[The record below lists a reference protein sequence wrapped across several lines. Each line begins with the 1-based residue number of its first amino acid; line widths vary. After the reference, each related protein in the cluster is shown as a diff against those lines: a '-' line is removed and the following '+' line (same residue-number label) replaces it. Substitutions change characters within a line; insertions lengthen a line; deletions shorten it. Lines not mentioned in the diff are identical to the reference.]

1 MRSCESEDNG
11 FETGCKANLAG
22 GVVADIGIGI
32 VGGGYMGKA
41 HAVAMAAV
49 GTIFNTTLRPRL
61 EMVSAG
67 SAASAERYRA
77 AYGFAR
83 AAADWREL
91 VADSRVQAVVI
102 ASPQSTHRPIA
113 EAAFKLGKPVFCEK
127 PLGAGLDDSRA
138 MTAAAES
145 SGQVNMVGFNY
156 IRTPASQFARK
167 LIAEGAIG
175 KVTWF
180 RGEHAEDF
188 YADPNL
194 PASWRTSGDANGT
207 MGDLAPHMIN
217 AALALIG
224 PIESLIAEVETVHA
238 ARSGGAV
245 TNDDQAQMMCRF
257 ENGVMGQMHFSRIA
271 TGRKMGYAY
280 EVAGTKG
287 AIRFD
292 QEDQNALWL
301 YRMDGPEAERGFAK
315 ILAGPAHPDYLP
327 FCQGPGHGT
336 GYQDQIIIEARD
348 FLRAIETGE
357 PVWPTFRDGLE
368 VARIVAA
375 AMKSARTRTWTRVD
389 AV

>member
-1 MRSCESEDNG
+1 
-11 FETGCKANLAG
+11 
-22 GVVADIGIGI
+22 
-32 VGGGYMGKA
+32 MGKA

-113 EAAFKLGKPVFCEK
+113 EAAFKLCKPVFCEK